1 MFGKFPESFGDPSL
15 VRKNMST
22 KQRSLLVTRQVR
34 FQPSSLGE
42 IRALLVMKSDIGEH
56 KERFA
61 LPVGLRM
68 SWKILNRRER
78 MKKSPGL
85 LCDIFN

>member
-15 VRKNMST
+15 VIKNTST
-22 KQRSLLVTRQVR
+22 RQLSSLVTRQVR

-68 SWKILNRRER
+68 LLKILKRKE
-78 MKKSPGL
+78 
-85 LCDIFN
+85 